1 MDFDY
6 KKVSDRGAEN
16 KKVFTCT
23 PVQFCFVGPRGVGK
37 SSLLASMF
45 HELEVEKQLDNFSI
59 DLRTET
65 GRCTRA
71 RLSVS
76 KEKML
81 RMITKSEPY
90 ATAEAGVGLESDQEQ
105 HIFEFIGRNVVKDD
119 TRIGRWFGKEM
130 KEFRFPFRFVDM
142 PGGWYQAER
151 IDEETEK
158 EVRDV
163 LESSAVSFLTID
175 APALMA
181 DDEICHRNNK
191 VDTIQNWYE
200 NSLDVLSEQG
210 HTVVLVVSRCERYR
224 NDVPAM
230 MSRLRST
237 YGVLIRKLKNAG
249 IRVYATHVQTLGG
262 MEFET
267 YETVKCGNLEV
278 ERARF
283 IRVGNYAPQNC
294 ATPLALA
301 LQHGLLL
308 ALQNMRKQ
316 KRHNKLVAW
325 CAALGW
331 NNIDL
336 VIRAADGLVQALHTH
351 VHAGE
356 TSTYEEL

>member
-6 KKVSDRGAEN
+6 KKIRVNGAEQ
-16 KKVFTCT
+16 KAVFICS

-45 HELEVEKQLDNFSI
+45 HELEEVKQLDNFYI
-59 DLRTET
+59 DLRSET
-65 GRCTRA
+65 GRRTRA
-71 RLSVS
+71 KLTAA
-76 KEKML
+76 KENML

-90 ATAEAGVGLESDQEQ
+90 ATAKQGVGLAGDEEQ
-105 HIFEFIGRNVVKDD
+105 NEFEFIGRNALKDD
-119 TRIGRWFGKEM
+119 TNAARWFGKEVT
-130 KEFRFPFRFVDM
+130 EFRFPFRFVDM
-142 PGGWYQAER
+142 PGAWYQAEN
-151 IDEETEK
+151 INAATEQK
-158 EVRDV
+158 GRTV
-163 LESSAVSFLTID
+163 LESSAVSFLAID

-181 DDEICHRNNK
+181 DADICHRNTK
-191 VDTIQNWYE
+191 VDTIRSWYE
-200 NSLDVLSEQG
+200 NSLDVLSERG
-210 HTVVLVVSRCERYR
+210 HTVVLVLSRCERYR
-224 NDVPAM
+224 ADVPEM

-237 YGVLIRKLKNAG
+237 YGVLIRKLKDAG
-249 IRVYATHVQTLGG
+249 MRVYATHVHTLGG
-262 MEFET
+262 MEFEE
-267 YETVKCGNLEV
+267 YETVTCGNVEE

-316 KRHNKLVAW
+316 KRHNKLIAC

-331 NNIDL
+331 TNIDL
-336 VIRAADGLVQALHTH
+336 VIQSADGLVQALHTH